1 MSRRPRFLVMV
12 VLGLLLSACST
23 NGLYHFTLVTDGVH
37 ELDRDLQGDL
47 LVFGGKAILPEN
59 IELDGSAHVLSGS
72 LAAAG
77 EITGDVSLLNG
88 DLTLEPSSR
97 IRGDLNLGGGS
108 SQVSP
113 AAAIEG
119 RVNKGSGVPL
129 PELPEKR
136 PLTGWEFVVRSIAWG
151 VLLGWIAAALVRT
164 FPEAVGRVGEAAVHH
179 SLVSGAMGLLVG
191 IVGISVL
198 VTIAYTILL
207 IPITFLGLLVMGM
220 GVVYGW
226 IGLGVSAGRIGVR
239 LLKRPAPAS
248 RSAFFG
254 TLAFVLLLELA
265 SSIPFVGGLIGL
277 ILAMVGMG
285 AVFLTRFGLQNFTPA
300 AEDDLSG

>member
-1 MSRRPRFLVMV
+1 MNRRFRFLVLIL
-12 VLGLLLSACST
+12 LGLLLSACST
-23 NGLYHFTLVTDGVH
+23 NGLYHFTLVTDGEH
-37 ELDRDLQGDL
+37 KLDRDLQGDL

-72 LAAAG
+72 LVAAG

-97 IRGDLNLGGGS
+97 IRGNLNLGGGT

-113 AAAIEG
+113 GAVIEG
-119 RVNKGSGVPL
+119 KVNKGTGVPL
-129 PELPEKR
+129 PELPERRK
-136 PLTGWEFVVRSIAWG
+136 LTIWETIGRSIIWG
-151 VLLGWIAAALVRT
+151 VLLGWGAAALMRY
-164 FPEAVGRVGEAAVHH
+164 FPAAVHRVGEAAVHH

-191 IVGISVL
+191 IVGLSVL

-207 IPITFLGLLVMGM
+207 IPITFLGLLVLAM
-220 GVVYGW
+220 GVIYGW
-226 IGLGVSAGRIGVR
+226 IGLGVSTGRLGVR
-239 LLKRPAPAS
+239 LLKRPVPAS

-254 TLAFVLLLELA
+254 TLAFVLLMEFA

-277 ILAMVGMG
+277 VLAMVGMG
-285 AVFLTRFGLQNFTPA
+285 AVFLTRFGLQSFTPA
-300 AEDDLSG
+300 ADDDLSS

>member
-1 MSRRPRFLVMV
+1 MNRRFRFLALIL
-12 VLGLLLSACST
+12 LGLLLSACNT
-23 NGLYHFTLVTDGVH
+23 NGLYHFTLVMDGEH

-47 LVFGGKAILPEN
+47 LIFGGKAILPEN

-72 LAAAG
+72 LLAAG
-77 EITGDVSLLNG
+77 EITGDVLLLNG
-88 DLTLEPSSR
+88 DLTLEPPAH
-97 IRGDLNLGGGS
+97 IQGDLNLGGGS

-113 AAAIEG
+113 GAVIEG
-119 RVNKGSGVPL
+119 KVNRGSGVPL
-129 PELPEKR
+129 PELPER
-136 PLTGWEFVVRSIAWG
+136 RAPTGWEIVARSILGG
-151 VLLGWIAAALVRT
+151 VLLGWLAAALVRT
-164 FPEAVGRVGEAAVHH
+164 FPEAVGRVGEAAVRH

-191 IVGISVL
+191 IVGVSVL

-207 IPITFLGLLVMGM
+207 IPITFFGFFVMGM

-226 IGLGVSAGRIGVR
+226 IGMGVLAGRLGVR
-239 LLKRPAPAS
+239 LLKRPVPPS

-254 TLAFVLLLELA
+254 TLAFVILMEFA

-285 AVFLTRFGLQNFTPA
+285 AVFLTRFGLQSFTPA
-300 AEDDLSG
+300 TEDDLSG